1 MANNELTH
9 HGIPKQRWG
18 VRRFQNKDGSL
29 TPAGKA
35 RYADDKVEDLSDS
48 ELKARINRME
58 NEKRYKDLLETQMG
72 GVSSKSK
79 ARGKAFVA
87 DVLEKA
93 GKDIATQFVAYAMGK
108 AVNKAFGKA
117 FKDDKIL
124 DPKHIQKIKK

>member
-1 MANNELTH
+1 MGNELTH
-9 HGIPKQRWG
+9 HGIKGQKWG
-18 VRRFQNKDGSL
+18 IRRFQNKNGSL
-29 TPAGKA
+29 TPAGKK
-35 RYADDKVEDLSDS
+35 RYADDDVTELSDT
-48 ELKARINRME
+48 ELQTRIRRME
-58 NEKRYKDLLETQMG
+58 NEKRYKDLLDAQMG
-72 GVSSKSK
+72 GLSSQSK
-79 ARGKAFVA
+79 ARGKAFVT